1 MTARSRIEYTHTT
14 WNPVTGC
21 TKISAGCTN
30 CYAERMARRLHA
42 MGSPNYVNGFEL
54 TLHPQ
59 MLDQVRTWRKPR
71 MVFVN
76 SMSDLFHKDVPFEF
90 IRKLFEVMT
99 DAPQHIFQILTKRSG
114 RLLKLSPRLNWP
126 ENVWMG
132 VTCESKR
139 FYNRIDD
146 LRLTSAYGKFLSLE
160 PLLSSLP
167 GLDLQGIDW
176 AIVGGESGPGA
187 RPMEK
192 EWVLDIQGQCREQ
205 AVAFFFKQW
214 GGVNKKK
221 TGNRLNGR
229 LCQQYPDKLLSHA
242 AQAEL
247 AL

>member
-1 MTARSRIEYTHTT
+1 
-14 WNPVTGC
+14 
-21 TKISAGCTN
+21 
-30 CYAERMARRLHA
+30 MARRLQA
-42 MGSPNYVNGFEL
+42 MGSPNYANGFEL
-54 TLHPQ
+54 TLHPE

-90 IRKLFEVMT
+90 IQKLFDVMT
-99 DAPQHIFQILTKRSG
+99 ASPQHIFQILTKRSG

-146 LRLTSAYGKFLSLE
+146 LRLTGAYGKFLSLE
-160 PLLSSLP
+160 PLLSPLSD
-167 GLDLQGIDW
+167 LDLHGIDW
-176 AIVGGESGPGA
+176 SIVGGESGPGA

-192 EWVLDIQGQCREQ
+192 EWVLDIQRQCSEQ
-205 AVAFFFKQW
+205 DVAFFFKQW

-221 TGNRLNGR
+221 TGNRLGGR
-229 LCQQYPDKLLSHA
+229 LHQEYPIKLQTHA
-242 AQAEL
+242 AQSEL